1 MNCCI
6 LVISNKHCKYKERIV
21 ICFWASDWNCTWKL
35 LISGEMLYHW
45 VTIPGLRLH
54 SKSHN
59 SLQAGSPRVE
69 MRACNNHGGTVIRSF
84 AASRGHKFLLVEIV
98 IILYQAFPWAKLQV
112 CRTSFALTEV
122 GVRCFFTALNG
133 IKYQFQ
139 SVETIRRNVI
149 LLFLRKKCI
158 FEWAYPYIKW
168 KHFAWN

>member
-35 LISGEMLYHW
+35 LIYGEMLYHW

-98 IILYQAFPWAKLQV
+98 IILYQAFPWAKLQA
-112 CRTSFALTEV
+112 CWTSLALTEV
-122 GVRCFFTALNG
+122 GVRWRAMFYDCVKRYK
-133 IKYQFQ
+133 IPISK
-139 SVETIRRNVI
+139 RRNYKTKCYTP
-149 LLFLRKKCI
+149 FPEKKMY
-158 FEWAYPYIKW
+158 FWMSLSL
-168 KHFAWN
+168 H